1 MKKNIFSKTLL
12 LLASAVILISCSQS
26 VDEIKVYSGRHY
38 RSDEDLFR
46 KFTEKTGIKV
56 NLIKADSDQLINR
69 LALEGENS
77 PADLFITADAG
88 RIGQAVEQGLLQPVK
103 TKFIEQNVPKNLRD
117 PDDYW
122 VGLTKRARVI
132 VYHLD
137 RVDPAE
143 LTTFEDLILPKWK
156 GKVLV
161 RSSQSH
167 YNQTLMASMV
177 AAGGYEQT
185 LEWAKGLV
193 NNMAQPPKGND
204 RDQVKAVA
212 AGVGDLA
219 IVNTYY
225 MGLLLRSANE
235 EERQVAGQMGIFFPN
250 QDDRGAHI
258 NVSAIGLTASSKNKE
273 NAILL
278 MEFLLEK
285 ESQEMLAGENF
296 EYPVNPDAKWPDLLV
311 EWGEF
316 KEDTV
321 NLTSLGNYL
330 PEAMKIFNE
339 AGWN

>member
-1 MKKNIFSKTLL
+1 MKKKIFSKTLL

-26 VDEIKVYSGRHY
+26 VNEINVYSGRHY

-103 TKFIEQNVPKNLRD
+103 TNFIEQNVPKNLRD
-117 PDDYW
+117 ADGYW
-122 VGLTKRARVI
+122 VGLTKRARII
-132 VYHLD
+132 VYHRD

-143 LTTFEDLILPKWK
+143 LTTYEDLILPKWK

-167 YNQTLMASMV
+167 YNQTLLASMV
-177 AAGGYEQT
+177 ATGGYEQT

-225 MGLLLRSANE
+225 MGLLLRSSNE

-258 NVSAIGLTASSKNKE
+258 NVSAIGLTSSSKNKE

-285 ESQEMLAGENF
+285 EAQEVLAGENF

-330 PEAMKIFNE
+330 PGAMKIFNE